1 MARARSIKPSFF
13 TNEELVELPFE
24 TRLLFI
30 GLWTI
35 ADREGRLEDRPKRI
49 KMAVFPADSVDVNDC
64 LNQLQRSGFILRY
77 EHDASLYIQIL
88 AFNKHQHPH
97 KDEKASIIPELCK
110 QGASTMQAPCKHDA
124 NPALTFNPI
133 TDSFNPIT
141 DTNNTVKN
149 RVVSTE
155 GEYAKALRELKVTVQ
170 SSNPTLLAWIADG
183 YTLENL
189 IEAVEVARLTKPLP
203 DLLPANYLDS
213 VLRKPPPAK
222 RKPPPE
228 NFNSKDYG
236 KGIQDL

>member
-1 MARARSIKPSFF
+1 MARARNIKPSFF
-13 TNEELVELPFE
+13 TNEELVGLPFE

-35 ADREGRLEDRPKRI
+35 ADRDGRLEDRPKRI

-64 LNQLQRSGFILRY
+64 LNQLQASGFILRY

-97 KDEKASIIPELCK
+97 KDEKASTIPAPYK
-110 QGASTMQAPCKHDA
+110 PGASTMQAPCKNDT

-133 TDSFNPIT
+133 TLTFNPIT
-141 DTNNTVKN
+141 DTPEPEEK
-149 RVVSTE
+149 RVVSVE
-155 GEYAKALRELKVTVQ
+155 GKYAKTLRELKVTVQ

-203 DLLPANYLDS
+203 DPIPANYLDS
-213 VLRKPPPAK
+213 VLRKPPPAR
-222 RKPPPE
+222 RKPPLE
-228 NFNSKDYG
+228 NFNDKDYG